1 MNDSM
6 NSGIKEEYL
15 KTECP
20 KAECLKQEYL
30 KEDRGLSVCESLIMK
45 TIWDAG
51 EDLSVPELTSALK
64 IRYGKDYARTTMA
77 TFLLKLSEKDFVRTY
92 RRGKLSFVHAIRDE
106 EDYMLRRLQEETDF
120 WYGGS
125 VPRLVSALCRAKK
138 LTPKDMED
146 IRNAYDG
153 LDVSD
158 QPGGD

>member
-1 MNDSM
+1 MNDSVNGEM
-6 NSGIKEEYL
+6 HDDVNNSINEKY
-15 KTECP
+15 P
-20 KAECLKQEYL
+20 
-30 KEDRGLSVCESLIMK
+30 KEDRSLSVCESLIMK

-64 IRYGKDYARTTMA
+64 VRYGKDYARTTMA

-92 RRGKLSFVHAIRDE
+92 RRGKLSFVHAIREE
-106 EDYMLRRLQEETDF
+106 EDYLLRRLQEETDF

-138 LTPKDMED
+138 LTTEDMED
-146 IRNAYDG
+146 LKNAYDE
-153 LDVSD
+153 LDVSH